1 MAKRMAI
8 ETHLQVRMLA
18 ASGMCKVDVARAI
31 GCHVALV
38 RKLLKRFPKPPRK
51 RAARALSIQ
60 EREEIGRG
68 IAEDLPLSV
77 IARQLGRARS
87 TISRE
92 VKKQGRNSYRAWRG
106 EDNAERLAARP
117 KKGKLESNLRLGAE
131 VEDGLTHNWSPE
143 QISKRLRVDHVDD
156 PAMHLSHE
164 TIYKAIYVQGRGSL
178 RKELARHLRSKRTRR
193 KPRTH
198 KEPRGK
204 IRDMVNISERPAEVA
219 DRAVPGH
226 WEGDLII
233 GKGNLTCIGTLVER
247 TTRFVMLLFL
257 PKGGTAQHV
266 REVLTKK
273 IQTLPAVLQ
282 RSLTWDQ
289 GHELAQHATFTV
301 DTGVNVFFCD
311 PHSPWQRG
319 SNENTNGLLRQYFP
333 KGTDLSQYDEAHLD
347 YVANELNGR
356 PRKTLGWKKP
366 TEALN
371 ELLR

>member
-1 MAKRMAI
+1 VPRYRGAEDTEALSSTTAQPRSHAA
-8 ETHLQVRMLA
+8 TH
-18 ASGMCKVDVARAI
+18 
-31 GCHVALV
+31 
-38 RKLLKRFPKPPRK
+38 
-51 RAARALSIQ
+51 LSIQ
-60 EREEIGRG
+60 EREAIACG
-68 IAEDLPLSV
+68 IAEDLSLRA
-77 IARQLGRARS
+77 IAVKLGRAPS

-92 VKKQGRNSYRAWRG
+92 VKKQGARGSYRAWRA

-117 KKGKLESNLRLGAE
+117 KKSKLESSLRLSSE

-143 QISKRLRVDHVDD
+143 QISKRLRADHVDD

-164 TIYKAIYVQGRGSL
+164 TIYKTLFVQGRGGL
-178 RKELARHLRSKRTRR
+178 RKELKRHLRSGRDKRR
-193 KPRTH
+193 PRTH
-198 KEPRGK
+198 EKKGGRV
-204 IRDMVNISERPAEVA
+204 RDMVNISERPAEVA

-226 WEGDLII
+226 WEGDLIV
-233 GKGNLTCIGTLVER
+233 GAGHKSCIGTLVER
-247 TTRFVMLLFL
+247 TTRFAMLLHL
-257 PKGGTAQHV
+257 PQGGNAQHV

-289 GHELAQHATFTV
+289 GSELAQHATFTV
-301 DTGVNVFFCD
+301 DTGVDVFFCD

-333 KGTDLSQYDEAHLD
+333 KGTDLSVYDEAHLD
-347 YVANELNGR
+347 HVANELNGR
-356 PRKTLGWKKP
+356 PRKTLGWKNP